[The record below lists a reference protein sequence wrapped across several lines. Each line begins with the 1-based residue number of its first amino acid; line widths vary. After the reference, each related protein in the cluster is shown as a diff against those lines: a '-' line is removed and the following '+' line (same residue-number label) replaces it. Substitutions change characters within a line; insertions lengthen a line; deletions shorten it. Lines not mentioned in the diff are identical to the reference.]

1 MFSATEQPP
10 VNTTDSAISRS
21 RIRTTAALILSG
33 LSLITSAFS
42 LAAWQTSESEREQVE
57 SRLVCL
63 EQPGP
68 NDCGLDG
75 E

>member
-1 MFSATEQPP
+1 MYSATEQLP
-10 VNTTDSAISRS
+10 VNKTDLAISRS
-21 RIRTTAALILSG
+21 RIRTTAALLLSA

-63 EQPGP
+63 ERPGP
-68 NDCGLDG
+68 NDCGQDG